1 VKRWPA
7 LDIRIGHD
15 AASDAAPRHGSGRD
29 GAVRDGVDRHGADR
43 AGLFAAW
50 LDDYAPTAI
59 TELDGGDDLL
69 AWRVFFMSDEART
82 IAAQA
87 LAAAPEW
94 PDARAASI
102 DVDDEAWAERSQA
115 SLTAIRVGRI
125 VVTPPWDA
133 AGAATLAGD
142 AAAEATAGG
151 PPIVIT
157 IEPSM
162 GFGTGHHESTRLCL
176 AAIQRTP
183 LAGRSV
189 VDVGT
194 GSGVL
199 AIAAAL
205 LGARPVVAID
215 DDRDALESAL
225 GNVGLNQLAAGAVE
239 ARVGNVLAEALP
251 VADVVLGNLTG
262 ALLRRAAATLLAAVA
277 PGGSLIVSGFT
288 EDERLAVEHAFAPLT
303 VTAAESEHGWLA
315 LTFRG

>member
-1 VKRWPA
+1 MKRWPA
-7 LDIRIGHD
+7 LDIRLGHD
-15 AASDAAPRHGSGRD
+15 VGPDAAP
-29 GAVRDGVDRHGADR
+29 GVGADR

-59 TELDGGDDLL
+59 TELDGGDDAL
-69 AWRVFFMSDEART
+69 AWRVFFTSDEART
-82 IAAQA
+82 IAASA

-94 PDARAASI
+94 AGARAASI

-125 VVTPPWDA
+125 VVTPPWDM
-133 AGAATLAGD
+133 AGAAMLARGTLGEPD
-142 AAAEATAGG
+142 SR
-151 PPIVIT
+151 IVV

-176 AAIQRTP
+176 AGLQRTP
-183 LAGRSV
+183 IAGRTV
-189 VDVGT
+189 LDAGT

-199 AIAAAL
+199 AIAAAQ
-205 LGARPVVAID
+205 LGASRVIGID
-215 DDRDALESAL
+215 DDRDALASAASNVAL
-225 GNVGLNQLAAGAVE
+225 NGLSAGRVEMRPGNLLAQ
-239 ARVGNVLAEALP
+239 ALP

-288 EDERLAVEHAFAPLT
+288 EEERLAVEHAFAPLS
-303 VTAAESEHGWLA
+303 VTSAESEHGWLA
-315 LTFRG
+315 LTFRR

>member
-7 LDIRIGHD
+7 LDIRLGHD
-15 AASDAAPRHGSGRD
+15 AATDAAPDSRSD
-29 GAVRDGVDRHGADR
+29 PAAADR
-43 AGLFAAW
+43 PGLFAAW
-50 LDDYAPTAI
+50 LDDHAPTAI
-59 TELDGGDDLL
+59 TELDGGDGAL
-69 AWRVFFMSDEART
+69 AWRVFFASDEART
-82 IAAQA
+82 SAAQA
-87 LAAAPEW
+87 LAASAW
-94 PDARAASI
+94 TGASATAI

-125 VVTPPWDA
+125 VVAPPWDA
-133 AGAATLAGD
+133 AGAAALA
-142 AAAEATAGG
+142 AAAEAEATAGG

-176 AAIQRTP
+176 AALQRTP

-199 AIAAAL
+199 AIAAAR
-205 LGARPVVAID
+205 LGARPVIAID
-215 DDRDALESAL
+215 DDRDALDSAL
-225 GNVGLNQLAAGAVE
+225 GNVALNALSAGAVE

-251 VADVVLGNLTG
+251 AADVVLGNLTG

-303 VTAAESEHGWLA
+303 VAAAETEHGWLA
-315 LTFRG
+315 LTFRR